1 MTNDIVITNEPEY
14 RTSEIGS
21 DPLWR
26 EASAAID
33 MFYGLGYGP
42 EDIDQII
49 RWEGVILRKLST
61 PAPSSSG
68 PSTDHLNEL
77 ATAEVSR

>member
-1 MTNDIVITNEPEY
+1 MEVKPMSAPLS
-14 RTSEIGS
+14 SEIGS

-26 EASAAID
+26 EASTVID

-49 RWEGVILRKLST
+49 RWEGVILRKQQ
-61 PAPSSSG
+61 A
-68 PSTDHLNEL
+68 
-77 ATAEVSR
+77 VSE

>member
-1 MTNDIVITNEPEY
+1 MTAPLS
-14 RTSEIGS
+14 SEIGS

-33 MFYGLGYGP
+33 MFYGLGYTP

-49 RWEGVILRKLST
+49 RWEGVILRKQQ
-61 PAPSSSG
+61 A
-68 PSTDHLNEL
+68 
-77 ATAEVSR
+77 VSE